1 MACRRQIIYFTNYQ
15 RGEPA
20 EKAGCAVIWI
30 WEERCRLELLYRSG
44 MLSGVTPVYC
54 FLDGSRWEGEPLVL
68 EQGEIR
74 VEAET
79 TVSDFLGS
87 GKPAQELAA
96 ICFAGNCG
104 CYGGGRADGARLTFL
119 AESTPP
125 YPAKQWVE
133 TVTRVV
139 QTEAERTDR
148 ETTEA
153 GRADEEPEEMKQS
166 NPEQET
172 DMPTAAGEMKPCSLK
187 ELLEALPPLT
197 LPADGM
203 REKCGKLSL
212 EELGHLPEQWRGLRR
227 NDFLLHGYYQYR
239 HLLLARMREGGRSG
253 YVLGVP
259 GSFFY
264 REQYMAESFGFL
276 HFSPMKE
283 GRRQRGEFGY
293 WYRWLE

>member
-15 RGEPA
+15 RGEPT
-20 EKAGCAVIWI
+20 EKAGCAVIWL
-30 WEERCRLELLYRSG
+30 WEEKCRLELLYRSKV
-44 MLSGVTPVYC
+44 LSRVTPVYC

-68 EQGEIR
+68 EQGGIR
-74 VEAET
+74 TETET
-79 TVSDFLGS
+79 TVRDFLGS
-87 GKPAQELAA
+87 GKPAEELAA
-96 ICFAGNCG
+96 ICFAGDCS

-119 AESTPP
+119 AESAPP

-139 QTEAERTDR
+139 QAEQTEPEPEPTDAERQTGKQ
-148 ETTEA
+148 ESTEC
-153 GRADEEPEEMKQS
+153 
-166 NPEQET
+166 ET
-172 DMPTAAGEMKPCSLK
+172 DMPTAAPNTEPCSLE
-187 ELLEALPPLT
+187 ELLDSLPPLT
-197 LPADGM
+197 LPADGR

-212 EELGHLPEQWRGLRR
+212 EDLGRLPEQWQALRR

-239 HLLLARMREGGRSG
+239 HLLLAKVRENGRSG

-264 REQYMAESFGFL
+264 REQYMAETFGFL

-293 WYRWLE
+293 WCRWLS